1 MPDKKDDKP
10 INPDNYPSVPIII
23 IKEFARFR
31 TTTQVLDLLEDIQK
45 EAFLKKV
52 HQNREELR
60 EMIRT
65 FNPHNAKFNRA
76 KWGDLLDECRQEFL
90 AELRTQMAQTAVTTA
105 NLIHKLVENARIPEI
120 RTVRDLH
127 ELVKLLN
134 TFEKLNS
141 DSDAEIA
148 QALSE
153 VTLPQPL
160 IGMLQTK
167 TLKTEMLEP
176 GMNGQEETV

>member
-1 MPDKKDDKP
+1 MSNKQFDKP
-10 INPDNYPSVPIII
+10 LNPENYPNLPIII
-23 IKEFARFR
+23 IEEFARFR
-31 TTTQVLDLLEDIQK
+31 TTTQVLDWLEDIQK

-52 HQNREELR
+52 HQSRDELR

-65 FNPHNAKFNRA
+65 VNPHNAKFNRA

-153 VTLPQPL
+153 VTLPQPSTE
-160 IGMLQTK
+160 MLQTK
-167 TLKTEMLEP
+167 ASTTEMLQP
-176 GMNGQEETV
+176 GMNGQSETV

>member
-1 MPDKKDDKP
+1 MPDKKYDMPLNLDNLPNLP
-10 INPDNYPSVPIII
+10 IMI

-31 TTTQVLDLLEDIQK
+31 TTTQVLDLLENMQK
-45 EAFLKKV
+45 EVLLKKV
-52 HQNREELR
+52 HQSRDELR

-65 FNPHNAKFNRA
+65 VNPHNAKFNRE

-90 AELRTQMAQTAVTTA
+90 AELRTQMAQAAVETA
-105 NLIHKLVENARIPEI
+105 NLLHKMIENASIQQI
-120 RTVRDLH
+120 RTIKDLH
-127 ELVKLLN
+127 EYVKLLN

-148 QALSE
+148 QALNAGM
-153 VTLPQPL
+153 LPQPS
-160 IGMLQTK
+160 IEMLQTK
-167 TLKTEMLEP
+167 TLKTEMLKP

>member
-1 MPDKKDDKP
+1 MSNKKLDKP
-10 INPDNYPSVPIII
+10 LNLDNYPNLPIII
-23 IKEFARFR
+23 IEEFARFR
-31 TTTQVLDLLEDIQK
+31 TTTQILDFLEDLQK
-45 EAFLKKV
+45 ELLLKKV
-52 HQNREELR
+52 HQNRDELR

-65 FNPHNAKFNRA
+65 VNPHNAKFNRV

-105 NLIHKLVENARIPEI
+105 NRLHKMIENASIQQI
-120 RTVRDLH
+120 RTIKDLH
-127 ELVKLLN
+127 EYVNLLH

-141 DSDAEIA
+141 DSNDEIA

-153 VTLPQPL
+153 ATLPQPS
-160 IGMLQTK
+160 IEMLQTK
-167 TLKTEMLEP
+167 TSTTEMLQP

>member
-1 MPDKKDDKP
+1 MSNKKFDKP
-10 INPDNYPSVPIII
+10 INPDNYPNLPIII

-52 HQNREELR
+52 HQSREELR

-76 KWGDLLDECRQEFL
+76 KWGDLFDECRQEFL
-90 AELRTQMAQTAVTTA
+90 AELRTQMAQTAITTA
-105 NLIHKLVENARIPEI
+105 NRLYKMIENASIQQI
-120 RTVRDLH
+120 RTIKDLH
-127 ELVKLLN
+127 EYVKLLN

-141 DSDAEIA
+141 DSNAEIA

-153 VTLPQPL
+153 MTLPQPS
-160 IGMLQTK
+160 IEMLQTK

-176 GMNGQEETV
+176 GRNGQEEIV